1 MLKKILLTTA
11 FAATLGLISP
21 VSADVIT
28 NGGFEAGTG
37 TNADAW
43 EEIAAGPNG
52 TVIRDESDFNS
63 GSASAYMSF
72 DNTGDASPGNYLI
85 QQVGAVGT
93 IDPNENYELV
103 FSAKADSTDFTGIN
117 FFVQL
122 QFLDQDGSNGGGVVG
137 NTLLS
142 LISDSATL
150 GNSISTSY
158 QTFTLADI
166 DAPTGADS
174 YQLSFQVPAGAVAD
188 IGNGM
193 HVDDVSLSIVTA
205 VPEPG
210 TATVLSLMLVGGFL
224 RRRR

>member
-1 MLKKILLTTA
+1 MLKKFFFTA
-11 FAATLGLISP
+11 IASTLAMTSFA
-21 VSADVIT
+21 SADVIT

-43 EEIAAGPNG
+43 EEIIAGPNG
-52 TVIRDESDFNS
+52 NVIRDESDSNS
-63 GSASAYMSF
+63 GNASAYMSF
-72 DNTGDASPGNYLI
+72 DNAGDASPGNYLI

-93 IDPNENYELV
+93 IDPNETYELV

-122 QFLDQDGSNGGGVVG
+122 QFLDQDGSDGGGVIQ
-137 NTLLS
+137 NNLLS
-142 LISDSATL
+142 LISDGATL

-158 QTFTLADI
+158 QTFTLANI

-188 IGNGM
+188 ISNGL

-210 TATVLSLMLVGGFL
+210 TASVLGLLLLGGVL